1 VAHRAP
7 TPNTTHDRLLVF
19 GVAAA
24 VLGVVMVSQGVQLAQ
39 SAAHLVPRPH
49 AALMPVERPLP
60 TQDERLAATAS
71 PTDRVPPTPAA
82 RTAIRGATTLVAACP
97 PHFVFD
103 HDPRLVLAAM
113 AVQGRCTPRQWLAA
127 PNKRDV
133 PQAVEPSIGGGDALR
148 LDPSRDCA
156 GWSPGGE
163 LNSAALPPGS
173 TSSLWSASLQ
183 PPTDATPTAGVAH
196 VGTSALGARLAAPTS
211 PRDHA
216 PATPATRIARSGA
229 TGLLGP
235 CGPHFDLG
243 HDLGEDLAAM
253 AQHGRRVNRECP
265 PGLSGTPAKLGVPES
280 VLARAKGAVSVSPAE
295 ASPQA
300 ARLPTVPVG

>member
-24 VLGVVMVSQGVQLAQ
+24 VLGVVMVSQGVLLAQ
-39 SAAHLVPRPH
+39 PAAHLVPRPH

-113 AVQGRCTPRQWLAA
+113 AVQGRRTPRQWLAA

-133 PQAVEPSIGGGDALR
+133 PQAVEPSIDGGDALR

-196 VGTSALGARLAAPTS
+196 VGASALG
-211 PRDHA
+211 
-216 PATPATRIARSGA
+216 
-229 TGLLGP
+229 
-235 CGPHFDLG
+235 GPHFDLG

-265 PGLSGTPAKLGVPES
+265 PGLFGTPAKLGVPES
-280 VLARAKGAVSVSPAE
+280 VLARAKGAVSVTPAE